1 MKIILALS
9 ALLVVTCASSDSCS
23 EDMIQA
29 TKYNKMAENTLRK
42 ANRIETWLAMVTKR
56 KQKAANSTMF
66 SYGHAGLKFAV
77 ENGTNCA
84 GGKYGGSALATLS
97 SCKSSA
103 SEKCDSSSMD
113 TNSLSPCM
121 KDAEAIVN
129 AHLQGEHRGHGV
141 RGQDGRG
148 QLQQRPGG
156 RLLFQLLQGSED
168 RRCGDDILLRSD

>member
-77 ENGTNCA
+77 ENGINCA

-129 AHLQGEHRGHGV
+129 AYSSCLTEGSCAC
-141 RGQDGRG
+141 
-148 QLQQRPGG
+148 
-156 RLLFQLLQGSED
+156 FQSIVMPTCRESIEAMEAEVKMFAD
-168 RRCGDDILLRSD
+168 SCNNV